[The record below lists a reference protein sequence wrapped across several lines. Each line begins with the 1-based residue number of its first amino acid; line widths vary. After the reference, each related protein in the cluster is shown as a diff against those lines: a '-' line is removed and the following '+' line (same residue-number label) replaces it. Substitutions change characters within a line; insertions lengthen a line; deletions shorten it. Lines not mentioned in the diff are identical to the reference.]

1 MVQRPAIETT
11 GLSKYYGTARGVVDL
26 NLTVDAGTIFGFL
39 GPNGAG
45 KTTTIRLL
53 LDPAPTTQTFGYFDI
68 PYPLIP
74 IDPVWGLR
82 KGQPGVII
90 GFLDVQYLALPKIK
104 YSTMVD
110 RFTRVGL
117 VVVARAI
124 ARHVYF
130 YNMARGTADLVIVM
144 RSRVACLEMT

>member
-1 MVQRPAIETT
+1 LLKTQLPPI
-11 GLSKYYGTARGVVDL
+11 LSLFSKQS
-26 NLTVDAGTIFGFL
+26 
-39 GPNGAG
+39 NG
-45 KTTTIRLL
+45 IP
-53 LDPAPTTQTFGYFDI
+53 LDPAPMTQTFGYFDI
-68 PYPLIP
+68 PYPLRP
-74 IDPVWGLR
+74 IDPVWGPR

-104 YSTMVD
+104 YSTMVV

-117 VVVARAI
+117 AVVARAI

-144 RSRVACLEMT
+144 RSRVACQEMA